1 MRDRLRGALIG
12 TAIGDSVGLPWE
24 DLHARYPR
32 GRVQEGRFPM
42 IGRGVLSDDSEQ
54 SFLVAC
60 ALAEAGLDPDR
71 AADRFARRMRWW
83 FLGLPPGIGFGTIRA
98 CCKLL
103 LGLPRGVRT
112 AGNGAAM
119 RVAAIGVALERDRI
133 GATVDAITRVTH
145 TDPRAVEGARVV
157 AMAAHVGRERVSE
170 LLDVVQDAE
179 LRANLERVIQA
190 ARTGGDPGFDGF
202 VSGYVNHTVP
212 AAIFCW
218 LRHEDVEQAVIA
230 AVELGGDSDTV
241 AAIAGG
247 LVGAS
252 VGFAAIPRSAYAG
265 IADRPLSVARLL
277 EAADRL
283 ADAVEQ
289 GLPVAAPTLP
299 WLAFLARNLAILPVF
314 VLHTLVRR
322 LG

>member
-1 MRDRLRGALIG
+1 MRDRIRGALIG

-24 DLHARYPR
+24 GLHARYAR
-32 GRVQEGRFPM
+32 GRAKEGRFPL

-71 AADRFARRMRWW
+71 AADGFARRMRWW

-119 RVAAIGVALERDRI
+119 RVAAIGVAVERDRI

-145 TDPRAVEGARVV
+145 TDPRAVEGARAV

-170 LLDVVQDAE
+170 VLSVVTDGE
-179 LRANLERVIQA
+179 LRANLERAIRA
-190 ARTGGDPGFDGF
+190 ASEGGDPGFGGF

-218 LRHEDVEQAVIA
+218 LRHADVEQAVLA
-230 AVELGGDSDTV
+230 AVELGGDTDTV

-247 LVGAS
+247 LAGAS
-252 VGFAAIPRSAYAG
+252 VGYEGIPPAAYAG
-265 IADRPLSVARLL
+265 ITDGPLSVARLL

-289 GLPVAAPTLP
+289 RQPVAAPALP
-299 WLAFLARNLAILPVF
+299 WLPFLARNLAILPIF

-322 LG
+322 LR